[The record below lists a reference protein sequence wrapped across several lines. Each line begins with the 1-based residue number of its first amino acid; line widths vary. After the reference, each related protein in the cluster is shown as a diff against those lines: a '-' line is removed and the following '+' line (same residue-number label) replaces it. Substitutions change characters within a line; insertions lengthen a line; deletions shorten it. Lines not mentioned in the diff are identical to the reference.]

1 MVLLA
6 LGIAAIV
13 AGGALILGPL
23 YGVWHRG
30 QNDNHALASWQHIP
44 NSLAGPAS
52 PTPGAVDAGNT
63 PCGSSSANDYALLTF
78 SSPAAYHYA
87 GVSGDGTWDML
98 NNRSMVHYHG
108 TPDPGQQG
116 NVVIAFHREPNYEHI
131 DQLSTGDT
139 ITIQDRAC
147 HTFVYKVTGRWD
159 LAPARVTQLAPTGG
173 HDLTLVTCDPWWQD
187 YNRLIWRA
195 ALVQPAPAGVAQA
208 AAGGPGTVANPT
220 FSH

>member
-30 QNDNHALASWQHIP
+30 QNDSHALQGWQKGP
-44 NSLAGPAS
+44 ASLAGPAS
-52 PTPGAVDAGNT
+52 ASPNAVDAGNT
-63 PCGSSSANDYALLTF
+63 SCGSSSINDYALLSF
-78 SSPAAYHYA
+78 SSPGAYHYA
-87 GVSGDGTWDML
+87 GVSGDGTWDLL

-108 TPDPGQQG
+108 TPDPGQPG
-116 NVVIAFHREPNYEHI
+116 NVVIAFHREPDYEHI
-131 DQLSTGDT
+131 DQLQVGDT
-139 ITIQDRAC
+139 VTIQDRAC

-159 LAPARVTQLAPTGG
+159 LAPARVTQLAPTTG

-195 ALVQPAPAGVAQA
+195 TLVQPAPAGVAQA
-208 AAGGPGTVANPT
+208 AAGAPGTVAEPT